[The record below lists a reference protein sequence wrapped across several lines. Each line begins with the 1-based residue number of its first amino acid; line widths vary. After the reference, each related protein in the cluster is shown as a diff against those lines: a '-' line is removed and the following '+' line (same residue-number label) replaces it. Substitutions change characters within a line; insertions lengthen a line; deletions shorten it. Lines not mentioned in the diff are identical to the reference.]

1 MKTIKIIFCII
12 FSLLIC
18 VPTIRFN
25 FEHNAISE
33 IDNRKL
39 TENPFSSN
47 DDEEDLTEKIEDY
60 VNDRIGFRNEMIT
73 AYTVLNDKLFNK
85 MVHPSYSYGK
95 QGYVFGAGLTTVN
108 NQFSDFH
115 QSFANMVKEIENYC
129 KERNIPFVFVFN
141 PAKPAVLNEYVA
153 DGVNYS
159 RVWAEKFLKTIDE
172 YGINYV
178 DNTVTL
184 KNAYNQGEVVFNKKY
199 DANHW
204 NDLGAYYGVNAILNN
219 LKTQMPNIHI
229 NTLDEFDITQILQTS
244 LPVSKFII
252 NEKVP
257 KFTPINGDIEYIA
270 KEYQSEIEFNPSYTA
285 FGYYIN
291 EARKEGS
298 SPKALVFQGSYMN
311 GMGYKFLANSFGE
324 YIYVHDYQ
332 NILNF
337 DYYYN
342 IFKPDCVIFEVA
354 EYTLSEEYFDYEK
367 MKTFKLQPTVES
379 AEANAKEIL
388 NSSLDDEQVTAE
400 KGNSLT
406 KISWDTDEEIEYA
419 WISLDESYYDM
430 QKTDNGYTLTV
441 KNSDFEENED
451 KIEITAFGNSKLKIY
466 S

>member
-1 MKTIKIIFCII
+1 MKTIKIIFFII
-12 FSLLIC
+12 FALLIC
-18 VPTIRFN
+18 VPTIKFN
-25 FEHNAISE
+25 FEPDAISE

-39 TENPFSSN
+39 TENPFSNN
-47 DDEEDLTEKIEDY
+47 DGEDLTENIEDY
-60 VNDRIGFRNEMIT
+60 VNDRIGFRSEMIT

-95 QGYVFGAGLTTVN
+95 EGYVFGAGITTVSD
-108 NQFSDFH
+108 QFTDFH

-129 KERNIPFVFVFN
+129 KERNIPFVFVFD
-141 PAKPAVLNEYVA
+141 PAKPAVLSEYVA
-153 DGVNYS
+153 KGTNYS
-159 RVWAEKFLKTIDE
+159 RAWAEEFLKTIDE

-244 LPVSKFII
+244 LPVSKFTI

-257 KFTPINGDIEYIA
+257 EFTPVNNEIKNIAQEYNG
-270 KEYQSEIEFNPSYTA
+270 EIELNPSYTA
-285 FGYYIN
+285 FGHYIN
-291 EARKEGS
+291 EERKESS
-298 SPKALVFQGSYMN
+298 SPKVLVFQGSYMN

-332 NILNF
+332 NVLNF

-354 EYTLSEEYFDYEK
+354 EYTFLNQYFDYEK

-379 AEANAKEIL
+379 TEANAKEIL
-388 NSSLDDEQVTAE
+388 NLSLADERVTVE
-400 KGNSLT
+400 KGKSLT
-406 KISWDTDEEIEYA
+406 EISWDTDEELEYV
-419 WISLDESYYDM
+419 WLSIDEEYYDM
-430 QKTDNGYTLTV
+430 KKTDNGYTLTA
-441 KNSDFEENED
+441 KNDNFEEKED
-451 KIEITAFGNSKLKIY
+451 KIRITAFGNAKLKIY